1 MNLNSSTNSSGKPQH
16 PELSR
21 GLLLIL
27 AISSGLSVA
36 NLYYNQ
42 PLLADMAQTF
52 HASAAQIGSI
62 STLTQLGYALG
73 LFLFVPLG
81 DIKEKKSLIVILLGA
96 VTVSLLSVGASGNLT
111 MLGAASFAVGTTTVV
126 PQIIVPLAAQ
136 LARPDQQGRIVG
148 MVMSGLFFGILLA
161 RTISGIIGSLW
172 GWRIMYYIA
181 AVLMFSL
188 ALTLWAFLPQ
198 TGSTSRL
205 SYRQTLHSLWEYT
218 MKLPLLREASLMGGL
233 LFGTFSVFWTTLAFF
248 LKQPPYY
255 YGTEIAGLFGL
266 IGVAGASFAPV
277 AGRLADKKGPRIVV
291 GIAAAVTLVAY
302 GFLWLFGRHLWGL
315 ILGVILLDLGVQG
328 AQISNQ
334 ARVYALVPEAKSRLN
349 TVYMVTYFIGGSL
362 GSFLGMHA
370 WSLWQWKGVC
380 LVGSLLIL
388 LSLIIWGMGLY
399 NQRKGNKERC
409 CSNNV

>member
-1 MNLNSSTNSSGKPQH
+1 MNADRSTYSSNSSNLPV
-16 PELSR
+16 LSR
-21 GLLLIL
+21 SLLLIL
-27 AISSGLSVA
+27 AVSCGLSVA

-52 HASAAQIGSI
+52 HLSAAQIGSI
-62 STLTQLGYALG
+62 SMLTQLGYALG

-96 VTVSLLSVGASGNLT
+96 VTLSLLFVASSNNLT

-136 LARPDQQGRIVG
+136 LAAPNQQGRIVG
-148 MVMSGLFFGILLA
+148 IVMSGLFFGILLA
-161 RTISGIIGSLW
+161 RTISGIIGSIW
-172 GWRIMYYIA
+172 GWRTMFYIA
-181 AVLMFSL
+181 ACLMLVL
-188 ALTLWAFLPQ
+188 ALMLWGVLPK
-198 TGSTSRL
+198 TGSNSRL
-205 SYRQTLHSLWEYT
+205 SYGQTLKSLGGYIT
-218 MKLPLLREASLMGGL
+218 QLPLLREASLMGGL

-248 LKQPPYY
+248 IKQPPYY

-266 IGVAGASFAPV
+266 IGVAGASFAPI

-291 GIAAAVTLVAY
+291 GIAAAVTLLAY
-302 GFLWLFGRHLWGL
+302 CIFWFLGQQLWGL
-315 ILGVILLDLGVQG
+315 ILGVILLDLGIQS

-334 ARVYALVPEAKSRLN
+334 ARVYALIPEAKSRLN
-349 TVYMVTYFIGGSL
+349 TIYMVSYFIGGSF

-380 LVGSLLIL
+380 LSGSLLIL
-388 LSLIIWGMGLY
+388 ASLITWGIG
-399 NQRKGNKERC
+399 RKNNINK
-409 CSNNV
+409 NNINKDN